1 MLSFDVKTSF
11 TINLRHVSTNKI
23 LLWTE
28 QMDLDSVCNI
38 LTIERPANPVTT
50 LWTVCHGSLY
60 IPSRPV
66 IDRPCIERPA
76 NPVTTLWTVWAMGP
90 VIYLVGL
97 GWIGPV
103 ERPANP
109 VTTPW
114 TVCQGPLYI
123 SIVGLSLIG
132 PIERPANPV
141 TTLWTWTVC
150 HVPCYIPS
158 RPGIDR
164 P

>member
-1 MLSFDVKTSF
+1 MEFLLSFDLKTSF

-28 QMDLDSVCNI
+28 QMDLDTGQC
-38 LTIERPANPVTT
+38 
-50 LWTVCHGSLY
+50 
-60 IPSRPV
+60 
-66 IDRPCIERPA
+66 
-76 NPVTTLWTVWAMGP
+76 AMGP

-103 ERPANP
+103 D
-109 VTTPW
+109 
-114 TVCQGPLYI
+114 
-123 SIVGLSLIG
+123 
-132 PIERPANPV
+132 RPANPV

-150 HVPCYIPS
+150 HGPCYIPS